1 MFKIII
7 LILFFIFLFIEI
19 LLILLVKSFKKEFK
33 WIIEKKDEL
42 PVFNRE
48 KLNSFFAKS
57 FNNIYGWDRRPLSKG
72 FEYSDKETKFKICKN
87 GYRGNLKLEKTK
99 SISVFGDSFAFCRYV
114 DDHATWE
121 NFLEKKINSNILN
134 FGVGNFGLDQSYLK
148 YCKYKKHIS
157 SQIVIF
163 NVVPE
168 TIARIN
174 SYWKH
179 YREFGN
185 IHGFKPLIKIENGL
199 LKKKEILLK
208 KSYSD
213 SKIQEKIKYV
223 KFFDIF
229 YDLKFNKLSFK
240 FPYTFIFFK
249 NFMHY
254 NFIFL
259 NLILNK
265 ITKKDRHLHKAINI
279 VLKKNIAES
288 HQMYNEKLFK
298 KKLKDLILFI
308 NKQIKKDNRKM
319 IIVVSPQLLDLKL
332 KTNINYKLFFKSISN
347 QIYCL
352 DLTNDFEKKTN
363 YQKLFFKDIYGGHL
377 NKYGNKFV
385 SDIIFK
391 FLKKTGLA

>member
-1 MFKIII
+1 MIIKHGKVTWRKIKHEYTK
-7 LILFFIFLFIEI
+7 LWCRKFCFRSKLFEI
-19 LLILLVKSFKKEFK
+19 L
-33 WIIEKKDEL
+33 
-42 PVFNRE
+42 
-48 KLNSFFAKS
+48 
-57 FNNIYGWDRRPLSKG
+57 
-72 FEYSDKETKFKICKN
+72 
-87 GYRGNLKLEKTK
+87 
-99 SISVFGDSFAFCRYV
+99 
-114 DDHATWE
+114 
-121 NFLEKKINSNILN
+121 
-134 FGVGNFGLDQSYLK
+134 
-148 YCKYKKHIS
+148 KYKKNIES
-157 SQIVIF
+157 KIIIF